1 MSDVYLLLFDVQAS
15 KSSDDIKLRLC
26 LRNRQSLQMSS
37 VSQKYTYTKAK
48 QTSVN
53 YNWKRL
59 NKYVDGQKII
69 NNDLAFF
76 QQQSSIKAS
85 DHVANFTVV

>member
-1 MSDVYLLLFDVQAS
+1 MCKHRRVP
-15 KSSDDIKLRLC
+15 DDIKLRLC
-26 LRNRQSLQMSS
+26 LRNLQSLQMAS
-37 VSQKYTYTKAK
+37 VSQKYTYNKAK

-53 YNWKRL
+53 YNRKRL
-59 NKYVDGQKII
+59 NKYVDGQ

-76 QQQSSIKAS
+76 QQESSTKAC